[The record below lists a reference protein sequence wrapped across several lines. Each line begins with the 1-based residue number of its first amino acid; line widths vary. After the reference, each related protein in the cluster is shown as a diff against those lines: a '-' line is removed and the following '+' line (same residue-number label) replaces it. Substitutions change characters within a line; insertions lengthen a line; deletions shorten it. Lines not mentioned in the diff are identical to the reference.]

1 MQKVFVAVALLGI
14 LLGILGLLLVA
25 RIVLHDLGSA
35 VGHVNPLWILMGAFL
50 VLANIAIAVGLVIF
64 FVRTLRD

>member
-1 MQKVFVAVALLGI
+1 MQKVLVAAALLGM

-25 RIVLHDLGSA
+25 RITLRELGSA
-35 VGHVNPLWILMGAFL
+35 VGHVNPLWIIIGAFL
-50 VLANIAIAVGLVIF
+50 LLAIIAIAVGLVIF